1 MRKYIKSG
9 ILICCL
15 LHANLLY
22 AQPERILFQH
32 LDENAGLSSNIINN
46 ISQDSQGF
54 MWFGTENGLNR
65 FDGYKMKI
73 YKSNP
78 DDLASITHV
87 QIHALMND
95 RFGNLWIGFQT
106 PGIFNR
112 YDAELDRFVKYPM
125 ASAKAFT
132 EDLNGNLWIS
142 SPENDVGCIVLNVR
156 DSIVT
161 HYNHNPEDPRGL
173 SGNAVSSLYTDVS
186 GIVWL
191 GAGGGLNRF
200 NPEDSTFTV
209 FHKGKLGWITS
220 ITDDHIGNL
229 WLIEGTNIF
238 IFNKSDGSLRT
249 FEEFTGLEWKAYPN
263 CLFTD
268 SRQNIWIG
276 TGMDGLLLYKP
287 DEKTLHQY
295 KHDPADPF
303 SISTDGITSIFE
315 DDARNLWIGTWGGGI
330 CVIRGFSYAFEHFL
344 HDPEN
349 QSGLSSPIVNDL
361 AEDKA
366 GNLWITTEGGGMNL
380 FNRKNLTYKH
390 YRNDPF
396 GPNFIGSD
404 ILHRVLIDSE
414 GNVWCNGWGLH
425 RMDPERENSFER
437 YRLPGLNWGIYEDRD
452 GTVWSA
458 TSEGL
463 FKYDRGSNSFQAYQ
477 EINYADSGV
486 ASEKLV
492 SVFGMWEDRNGKFW
506 ISTMTGLYTFN
517 RKEETFTKILDQG
530 FYHVEEF
537 SREGLLLAGNFGLYM
552 YYPEKDSLSMYIKSG
567 DLDLVG
573 LVEDNTGIYWFPTNK
588 GIVKFDP
595 DTRKQRRF
603 GKKDG
608 LILEEFIMNSFGKTR
623 DGYALLGAKGGF
635 VMFHPDSLQNN
646 PVIPEVHLTDFK
658 LYNQSLPISKSY
670 YDTLNSPLTKSI
682 SSLDHIELS
691 YLHNIFSIEFAA
703 LNYLNPERNQYKYK
717 LEGFNDEWTYTSA
730 DNRVATY
737 TNLNSGNYRF
747 VVEGSNDD
755 GIWNP
760 EPAILNITVL
770 PPWWLTWWAKAI
782 YILLFIGSVWGF
794 IYFRTQQ
801 QKRKLKEA
809 QELNKKLEQVDKLKD
824 QFLANTSHELRTPLQ
839 GIIGLSESLNDGV
852 AGEMT
857 GEAKDLLQM
866 ITTSGKRL
874 SYLVND
880 ILDFSKLKNNEL
892 ALQLRPLDIHAA
904 ANVVL
909 TLVRPLLK
917 NKDLKLK
924 NNVPRKLSLAMAD
937 ENRVQQIFQNL
948 VGNAI
953 KFTEKGTISISAE
966 EEDSLLRITVSDTGI
981 GIAGDKLES
990 IFIAFEQA
998 DGSVARDY
1006 GGTGLG
1012 LSVTKQLVEL
1022 HGGTIT
1028 VNSELKKGTDF
1039 TFTLPASDAD
1049 RKDLPELEFA
1059 KGLEDTVHSV
1069 ELLNQEAKSSQVE
1082 KIPEPL
1088 VRVDETKGR
1097 ILVVDDEPVNL
1108 QVVQNYLSMAGYEV
1122 VLANSGKEAIKI
1134 IKKEEKFDLIILDV
1148 MMPQLSG
1155 YEVCT
1160 KLREMFLPSELP
1172 VVLLTAKNRVTDLGD
1187 GFSAGANDYL
1197 TKPFSKDELLS
1208 RIKTHLHLQKI
1219 HQATG
1224 KFVPFEFL
1232 HFIGRESIVDVH
1244 LGDQTHQEV
1253 TVLFCDI
1260 RDYTTIAEDMSP
1272 EDNFKMINSFV
1283 GKMGPIIKQNRGF
1296 VNQFIGDAIMAI
1308 FPKNGKYALQAAIEM
1323 QIKLSEYNQAR
1334 IEKGRIPIQ
1343 VGVGLHTGPL
1353 IMDMIG
1359 DANRTDTT
1367 TIAETLNIASRMEG
1381 LTKYYGVQIL
1391 ISQDSYRCLSNHED
1405 FHFRVLGEVLVKGK
1419 NRPVKIYECYDGEEP
1434 EMFNKKKEMNSA
1446 FNEGLSHYYNKDFPE
1461 ASVYFN
1467 NIVKKNPKDKT
1478 AQYYYKLAIKYAMDG
1493 VPYNW
1498 SGIEK
1503 LLEK

>member
-1 MRKYIKSG
+1 MRKYIHSG
-9 ILICCL
+9 LFICCL
-15 LHANLLY
+15 FIANMLF
-22 AQPERILFQH
+22 AQSNKILFH
-32 LDENAGLSSNIINN
+32 RIDENAGLSSNSVFHIC
-46 ISQDSQGF
+46 QDKQGF

-65 FDGYKMKI
+65 YDGYGMKT
-73 YKSNP
+73 YRSNP
-78 DDLASITHV
+78 DDPGSLTHE
-87 QIHALMND
+87 QINALKKD
-95 RFGNLWIGFQT
+95 KYDNLWIGFQT

-112 YDAELDRFVKYPM
+112 YDPESDRFEKY
-125 ASAKAFT
+125 ALSAQSLVA
-132 EDLNGNLWIS
+132 DSNGNLWIGN
-142 SPENDVGCIVLNVR
+142 PENSEGFCVLNIK

-161 HYNHNPEDPRGL
+161 RYDHDPENPL
-173 SGNAVSSLYTDVS
+173 SLASNSVSSMYIDYS
-186 GIVWL
+186 GRVWI
-191 GAGGGLNRF
+191 GAGALNRF
-200 NPEDSTFTV
+200 NPGDSSFTV
-209 FHKGKLGWITS
+209 FHKGILAWITS
-220 ITDDHIGNL
+220 MTDDQLGNL
-229 WLIEGTNIF
+229 WIKEGDNLYV
-238 IFNKSDGSLRT
+238 FNKLDGSLKT
-249 FEEFTGLEWKAYPN
+249 FEEYTGIELNAIPN
-263 CLFTD
+263 CVFTD
-268 SRQNIWIG
+268 RNDNIWIG
-276 TGMDGLLLYKP
+276 TANEGLLVY
-287 DEKTLHQY
+287 EKNNNTLLQF
-295 KHDPADPF
+295 KHDPSDPF
-303 SISTDGITSIFE
+303 SISANGIMAIYE
-315 DDARNLWIGTWGGGI
+315 DNANNLWIGTWGGGI
-330 CVIRGFSYAFEHFL
+330 SIIRGYNYAFEHFFFN
-344 HDPEN
+344 PEN
-349 QSGLSSPIVNDL
+349 PSGLSGGLVNDF
-361 AEDKA
+361 AEDKN
-366 GNLWITTEGGGMNL
+366 GRIWITTGGGGLNL
-380 FNRKNLTYKH
+380 LDSESRSFTH
-390 YRNDPF
+390 YRNDPAK
-396 GPNFIGSD
+396 PSSIGSD
-404 ILHRVLIDSE
+404 ILHRNLVDAK

-425 RMDPERENSFER
+425 KMHPDTEGVFER
-437 YRLPGLNWGIYEDRD
+437 YAFPGISWGIYEDRR
-452 GTVWSA
+452 GTIWLA
-458 TSEGL
+458 TSEAIC
-463 FKYDRGSNSFQAYQ
+463 KYDEVTNSFHSYR
-477 EINYADSGV
+477 EIRYDNANDQV
-486 ASEKLV
+486 EKLA
-492 SVFGMWEDRNGKFW
+492 SVFGMYEDRDGKFW
-506 ISTMTGLYTFN
+506 ISTSSGLYIFN
-517 RKEETFTKILDQG
+517 RDRETFTKILDQG
-530 FYHVEEF
+530 FYGIEED
-537 SREGLLLAGNFGLYM
+537 SRGRFLLPGNHGLFV
-552 YYPEKDSLSMYIKSG
+552 YYPDTDSLSMIIKSG
-567 DLDLVG
+567 DIMLVG
-573 LVEDNTGIYWFPTNK
+573 LVEDDSGNYWLPTKK
-588 GIVKFDP
+588 GIVKYNP
-595 DTRKQRRF
+595 ETGAQRRF
-603 GKKDG
+603 GKRDG
-608 LILEEFIMNSFGKTR
+608 LLLEEYRFNSFGETK
-623 DGYALLGAKGGF
+623 DGFILFGGFGGF
-635 VMFHPDSLQNN
+635 VMFHPDSLKNN
-646 PVIPEVHLTDFK
+646 PFIPNVLLTDFK
-658 LYNQSLPISKSY
+658 LYNRPVPIKGSY
-670 YDTLNSPLTKSI
+670 NDTIHSPLVRNI
-682 SSLDHIELS
+682 SFLDQVELE
-691 YLHNIFSIEFAA
+691 YRHNIFSIEFAA
-703 LNYLNPERNQYKYK
+703 LNYLNPQRNLYKYK
-717 LEGFNDEWTYTSA
+717 LEGFSDDWTFTTA
-730 DNRVATY
+730 DNRLATY
-737 TNLNSGNYRF
+737 TNLNAGKYKF
-747 VVEGSNDD
+747 IVQGSNDD

-760 EPAILNITVL
+760 IPATLNITIL
-770 PPWWLTWWAKAI
+770 PPWWLTWWAKTM
-782 YILLFIGSVWGF
+782 YILLFIVSIWGF

-801 QKRKLKEA
+801 HKRKLEEA
-809 QELNKKLEQVDKLKD
+809 QQLNKKLEQVDRLKD

-852 AGEMT
+852 AGKMNAES
-857 GEAKDLLQM
+857 KDLLQM

-892 ALQLRPLDIHAA
+892 ALQLRPVDIHAA
-904 ANVVL
+904 ANIVL
-909 TLVRPLLK
+909 TLVRPLIK

-924 NNVPRKLSLAMAD
+924 NNVPRKLSLALAD

-981 GIAGDKLES
+981 GIPEDKLES

-1022 HGGTIT
+1022 HGGIT
-1028 VNSELKKGTDF
+1028 KVQSTLNKGTDF
-1039 TFTLPASDAD
+1039 IFTLPASDAD

-1069 ELLNQEAKSSQVE
+1069 EVLNKEAKSTQIDQV
-1082 KIPEPL
+1082 PEPL
-1088 VRVDETKGR
+1088 VHAGETKGR

-1108 QVVQNYLSMAGYEV
+1108 QVVQNYLIMAGYEV

-1134 IKKEEKFDLIILDV
+1134 IKKEDKFDLIILDV

-1160 KLREMFLPSELP
+1160 KLRDMFLPSELP
-1172 VVLLTAKNRVTDLGD
+1172 VVLLTAKNRVTDLVD

-1323 QIKLSEYNQAR
+1323 QIRLSEYNKDR

-1343 VGVGLHTGPL
+1343 VGIGLHTGPL
-1353 IMDMIG
+1353 IMGIIG

-1367 TIAETLNIASRMEG
+1367 TIADTVNIASRMEG

-1405 FHFRVLGEVLVKGK
+1405 FHFRILGEVLVKGK
-1419 NRPVKIYECYDGEEP
+1419 NRPVKIYECYDGEET
-1434 EMFNKKKEMNSA
+1434 EMFNMKKEMNTA

-1467 NIVKKNPKDKT
+1467 NIVKKNSKDKT

-1493 VPYNW
+1493 VPDNW